1 MSEQDKQLKIDIPES
16 VEGYTVTLFWGLTIK
31 QIILVFIACLF
42 VGFAIFSL
50 ASGNYMAVLGMLI
63 MAGLSLLGMT
73 SIRGRNFYRYILF
86 IISYYKRK
94 PRVLI
99 YNHYSASGATEA
111 RTKQLV
117 YHQENN
123 NKLFI
128 IISIAVCFGVVA
140 LVFIGIHI
148 SHVISK

>member
-1 MSEQDKQLKIDIPES
+1 MSETKPVQIDIPES

-31 QIILVFIACLF
+31 QIILVFIASLF

-50 ASGNYMAVLGMLI
+50 AAQNYLTMTFMLV
-63 MAGLSLLGMT
+63 MTGLTLLAMT

-99 YNHYSASGATEA
+99 YNHYAVSGALRQQA
-111 RTKQLV
+111 KQLV
-117 YHQENN
+117 YQQENN
-123 NKLFI
+123 IKLFI
-128 IISIAVCFGVVA
+128 IIFIAIAFGLA
-140 LVFIGIHI
+140 SLIAIGIHI
-148 SHVISK
+148 YHVIH